1 MKMTRLEAVELFKSI
16 STLPKKEYN
25 RFFLY
30 AVEKTKVELKS
41 IIDEAG
47 KKEYEIIYDE
57 KLRQF
62 EKDRISILEKF
73 SNRDESD
80 KPIIVENRYDIS
92 EDKSDEVRKEMVEL
106 SEKYA
111 DDVKRVDSLKDEFTK
126 FVNEEIE
133 VNIVKTSFKTI
144 PETLDSD
151 LFATVIKLVKESD
164 EEIQALVG

>member
-1 MKMTRLEAVELFKSI
+1 MTRFDVVELFKII
-16 STLPKKEYN
+16 SSLPKKEYN

-30 AVEKTKVELKS
+30 AVEKTKTELKT

-111 DDVKRVDSLKDEFTK
+111 DDVKRVENLRVEFNQFLK
-126 FVNEEIE
+126 EEIE
-133 VNIVKTSFKTI
+133 VNVVKTSFKTL
-144 PETLDSD
+144 PETVDSE
-151 LFATVIKLVKESD
+151 LFGTLLKLVKETD